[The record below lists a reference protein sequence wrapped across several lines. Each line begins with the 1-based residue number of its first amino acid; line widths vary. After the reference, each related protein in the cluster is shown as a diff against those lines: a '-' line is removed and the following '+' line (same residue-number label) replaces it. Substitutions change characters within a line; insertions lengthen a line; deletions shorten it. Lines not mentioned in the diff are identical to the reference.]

1 MSDASYYQG
10 LANQESQNHD
20 NAISQKAA
28 ADENF
33 NRFNNGMD
41 LIEGYYDLFVKGAR
55 SHLSPNSM
63 EK

>member
-28 ADENF
+28 VDEKIS
-33 NRFNNGMD
+33 RLETAKD
-41 LIEGYYDLFVKGAR
+41 
-55 SHLSPNSM
+55 
-63 EK
+63 